1 MTKMHV
7 LQYTKVCQCVLLDI
21 QFHFHFHENAH
32 PLDSRRIQ
40 CCGVGSSSNDPSSVG
55 RERTM
60 EGCVMYEGMESSD
73 DSWKTSQII
82 ALLSDWTE
90 TTKRHNETVKRQT
103 ITNRCGRWWVEL
115 AKTTSRRGQPTK
127 RIDKTTRQTPKQMSR
142 RILKTASRTG
152 NSTCRTRKTTS
163 LLEVSVRKWWNAI
176 TKRWVQ
182 HFVPNLPSYFG
193 INHLLLSFLPCIS
206 LTLYTVTS
214 VCIFSI
220 LLSNQELH

>member
-60 EGCVMYEGMESSD
+60 EGRVMYEGMESSND
-73 DSWKTSQII
+73 PWKTSQII
-82 ALLSDWTE
+82 APLSDWAE

-103 ITNRCGRWWVEL
+103 MTNRCGRWWVEL
-115 AKTTSRRGQPTK
+115 VKTTSRRGQPTN
-127 RIDKTTRQTPKQMSR
+127 RTDKTTRQTHKQMSR
-142 RILKTASRTG
+142 RILKTASRTMTYYDKDSASSL
-152 NSTCRTRKTTS
+152 NKSENAILLIRFAITS
-163 LLEVSVRKWWNAI
+163 LPANKNSRSWEK
-176 TKRWVQ
+176 
-182 HFVPNLPSYFG
+182 
-193 INHLLLSFLPCIS
+193 
-206 LTLYTVTS
+206 
-214 VCIFSI
+214 
-220 LLSNQELH
+220 